1 MRFKRYQNG
10 GTTQSGMVVFVRNC
24 VEWLIRVVNGDKTF
38 YDVEKE
44 PWVTQVESQ
53 TESIVAE
60 LNAVLETGVPA
71 WQKLSDDPQVQQ
83 GDSWKT
89 FVLYAYGQPVLSNQ
103 QKCPNTVDALS
114 HIPGMKT
121 AWFSILEPQTSL
133 PPHEGPYNGMLR
145 YHLGLIIPSEGSEF
159 CGIRVGKDTRNWKKG
174 KSLLFD
180 DTHDHEAW
188 NKTNEKRVVLFVD
201 MIRPL
206 PIPFSWLNK
215 LVINIAGK
223 SPFIKQIIERAE
235 AN

>member
-10 GTTQSGMVVFVRNC
+10 GTTQSGAVVFIRNC
-24 VEWLIRVVNGDKTF
+24 VEWLIRVVDGDNTF
-38 YDVEKE
+38 YPAHDKE
-44 PWVTQVESQ
+44 WVKLIEDHTD
-53 TESIVAE
+53 SIVSE
-60 LNAVLETGVPA
+60 LKEVMKTGVPA

-89 FVLYAYGQPVLSNQ
+89 FVLYAYGQPVISNHH
-103 QKCPNTVDALS
+103 KCPETIKALS
-114 HIPGMKT
+114 HIPEMKT

-145 YHLGLIIPSEGSEF
+145 YHLGLVIPSEDAEA
-159 CGIRVGKDTRNWKKG
+159 CGIRVGNDTRTWKEG
-174 KSLLFD
+174 SSLLFD

-188 NKTNEKRVVLFVD
+188 NRTNEKRVVLFVD

-215 LVINIAGK
+215 LVISVAGN